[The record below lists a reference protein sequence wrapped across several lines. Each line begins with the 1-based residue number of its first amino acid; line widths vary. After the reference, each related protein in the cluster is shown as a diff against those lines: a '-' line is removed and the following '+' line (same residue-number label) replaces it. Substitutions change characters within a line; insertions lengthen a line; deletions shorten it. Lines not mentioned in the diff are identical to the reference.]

1 MDVIKNNNCS
11 SYNIKENNHNKLKLK
26 KQNCCVIT
34 CFIFYIFC
42 ISTINNLDKYLHL
55 TTSRYILTYS
65 NILYFISFL
74 SLGVQVELLIGLRC
88 GILPVDKYLKKIK
101 KKLKDIDFFLVY
113 HIVLF
118 VYKFWKYVI
127 RKRIKV
133 KTFCKVGVLL
143 SILNFLIQKRIQN
156 DFFRIFLSLILFIV
170 LFILHICF
178 KIVMR
183 DFMIFQCDLLMNEL
197 GFLLIFL
204 NLSDSY
210 YLKNSN
216 TLVICLLR
224 LVSFKILFNS
234 AAHKFV
240 HNSSQWLHLESFQN
254 LFFCQPVP
262 SILSHIANCKFD
274 KKLIC
279 FLVIISELLFS
290 WFIFCSS
297 SLRIFFFVLFV
308 SKKLSSVHITCYIIC
323 NYIFFSYICLI
334 LFFSS
339 FDDSI
344 LNSFSYSRGV
354 PALYKN
360 NAIINT
366 SIYLLV
372 SLVDVIILLFYFFV
386 VLINFVPFTEQ
397 WNVYDFKC
405 FHFVYYIY
413 CLFCPL
419 NICNSYAML
428 TYTRSHR
435 GEIVIKELHKMGERY
450 EWKPLY
456 FKNKIDNLNKIG
468 SVLWWGHLPRLE
480 WKLHFFADYF
490 KNENYEKNTYPIYIC
505 SFLKKLCMRQ
515 EHLASMIGEEQMRRV
530 PLMIRLAYYDYKMS
544 MTG

>member
-101 KKLKDIDFFLVY
+101 KKLKDIDFFLV
-113 HIVLF
+113 
-118 VYKFWKYVI
+118 
-127 RKRIKV
+127 
-133 KTFCKVGVLL
+133 
-143 SILNFLIQKRIQN
+143 
-156 DFFRIFLSLILFIV
+156 
-170 LFILHICF
+170 
-178 KIVMR
+178 
-183 DFMIFQCDLLMNEL
+183 DLLMNEL

-279 FLVIISELLFS
+279 FLVIISE
-290 WFIFCSS
+290 
-297 SLRIFFFVLFV
+297 
-308 SKKLSSVHITCYIIC
+308 
-323 NYIFFSYICLI
+323 
-334 LFFSS
+334 
-339 FDDSI
+339 
-344 LNSFSYSRGV
+344 
-354 PALYKN
+354 N

-366 SIYLLV
+366 
-372 SLVDVIILLFYFFV
+372 
-386 VLINFVPFTEQ
+386 Q

-530 PLMIRLAYYDYKMS
+530 PLMIRLAYHDYKMS
-544 MTG
+544 MTALAHNANDELTNTSILQDKKKWEFGKYWLRRQVGIIETLKLKRIKSSKLKE